1 MERANQPAKKSNAL
15 SADSDYVSWF
25 KDIKSKVYRL
35 QIKASIAVNV
45 ELLTFYWELGREI
58 TEKQT
63 IKNWG
68 DSIIEQLSKDLNRD
82 FPDIKGFSKRNLFY
96 IKSWYLFYNEHLTK
110 VQQLV
115 AQNSLPAAIDSIEK
129 IQQLVGQIPWGH
141 NILIITKIKNIDEA
155 IFYVNETLLNGWSRS
170 VLRLQIDTDLYARQG
185 KALTNF
191 TATLPKPQSDLANQ
205 TLKDPYIFD
214 ILTLKRDADE
224 RSIENQLTQHITKFL
239 LELGAGFA
247 FVGRQYKIQLSEK
260 ERFIDLLFYH
270 LKLRCY
276 VVIELK
282 ADEFEAE
289 HAGKLAL
296 YISAIDNT
304 LRTES
309 DNPTIGLILC
319 RKRDKIEAEYLLNVF
334 KQPIGIAEY
343 EFSKALPNK
352 LKSELPS
359 IEDIESELSINDNE

>member
-1 MERANQPAKKSNAL
+1 M
-15 SADSDYVSWF
+15 
-25 KDIKSKVYRL
+25 
-35 QIKASIAVNV
+35 
-45 ELLTFYWELGREI
+45 
-58 TEKQT
+58 
-63 IKNWG
+63 
-68 DSIIEQLSKDLNRD
+68 
-82 FPDIKGFSKRNLFY
+82 
-96 IKSWYLFYNEHLTK
+96 
-110 VQQLV
+110 QQLV
-115 AQNSLPAAIDSIEK
+115 APNTLPATIDSVEK

-155 IFYVNETLLNGWSRS
+155 IFYINETLLNGWSRS
-170 VLRLQIDTDLYARQG
+170 VLGMQIDTNLYARQG

-191 TATLPKPQSDLANQ
+191 TATLPKVQSDLANQ

-214 ILTLKRDADE
+214 ILTIKRDADE

-282 ADEFEAE
+282 ANEFEAE

-343 EFSKALPNK
+343 EFSKALPNI

-359 IEDIESELSINDNE
+359 IEDIESELSVNNIE

>member
-1 MERANQPAKKSNAL
+1 MIKLPV
-15 SADSDYVSWF
+15 DIDYITWF
-25 KDIKSKVYRL
+25 KQIKDKVNRL
-35 QIKASIAVNV
+35 QIKAAISVNR
-45 ELLTFYWELGREI
+45 ELLAFYWDLGKDI
-58 TEKQT
+58 TEKQ
-63 IKNWG
+63 ILKNWG
-68 DSIIEQLSKDLNRD
+68 DAVVEQLSKDLQTE
-82 FPDIKGFSKRNLFY
+82 FPEMKGFSRSNLFY
-96 IKSWYLFYNEHLTK
+96 MKKMYLFYNEQIK
-110 VQQLV
+110 IIQQSV
-115 AQNSLPAAIDSIEK
+115 GQSSLLANIDTLEK

-155 IFYVNETLLNGWSRS
+155 IFYANETLINGWSRAI
-170 VLRLQIDTDLYARQG
+170 LRMQIDTDLYSRQG
-185 KALTNF
+185 KATTNF
-191 TATLPKPQSDLANQ
+191 IATLPKPQSDLANQ

-214 ILTLKRDADE
+214 ILTLKKEADE
-224 RSIENQLTQHITKFL
+224 RSIENQLTKHITKFL

-247 FVGRQYKIQLSEK
+247 FVGRQYKVQLSEK

-276 VVIELK
+276 IVIELK

-304 LRTES
+304 LRNEN

-319 RKRDKIEAEYLLNVF
+319 KKRDKIEAEYLLNVF

-359 IEDIESELSINDNE
+359 IEEIENELSIDKNE

>member
-1 MERANQPAKKSNAL
+1 MAKLNQSAKNLNKL
-15 SADSDYVSWF
+15 STDSDYVLWF
-25 KDIKSKVYRL
+25 KDIKAKVYRL

-45 ELLTFYWELGREI
+45 ELLSFYWDLGREI

-68 DSIIEQLSKDLNRD
+68 DAIIEQLSKDLHNA
-82 FPDIKGFSKRNLFY
+82 FPDVKGFSRRNLFY
-96 IKSWYLFYNEHLTK
+96 VKSWYLFYNEYFSK

-115 AQNSLPAAIDSIEK
+115 AQNTLPANIDKPEK
-129 IQQLVGQIPWGH
+129 VQQLVGQIPWGH
-141 NILIITKIKNIDEA
+141 NILIITKIKNIEEA
-155 IFYVNETLLNGWSRS
+155 IFYATETLINGWSRA
-170 VLRLQIDTDLYARQG
+170 VLSMQIETDLYARQG
-185 KALTNF
+185 KATTNF
-191 TATLPKPQSDLANQ
+191 VATLPKPQSDLANQ

-214 ILTLKRDADE
+214 ILTLKKEADE
-224 RSIENQLTQHITKFL
+224 RSIEDQLTQHITKFL

-247 FVGRQYKIQLSEK
+247 FVGRQYKVQLSEK

-304 LRTES
+304 LRLEN

-359 IEDIESELSINDNE
+359 IEDIESEFSIE

>member
-1 MERANQPAKKSNAL
+1 MNQTAKNRIKL
-15 SADSDYVSWF
+15 SIDKDYISWF
-25 KDIKSKVYRL
+25 KEVKAKVYHL

-45 ELLTFYWELGREI
+45 ELLSFYWELGRDI
-58 TEKQT
+58 IEKQT
-63 IKNWG
+63 SKSWG
-68 DSIIEQLSKDLNRD
+68 DGVIEQLAKDLQSS
-82 FPDIKGFSKRNLFY
+82 FPEIKGFSRSNLFY
-96 IKSWYLFYNEHLTK
+96 IKKWYLFYSEQSKNI
-110 VQQLV
+110 QQAV
-115 AQNSLPAAIDSIEK
+115 GQMTLPANFDTLEK

-141 NILIITKIKNIDEA
+141 NILIMTKVKNLDEA
-155 IFYVNETLLNGWSRS
+155 IFYANETLNNGWSRAI
-170 VLRLQIDTDLYARQG
+170 LRMQIETDLYQRQG
-185 KALTNF
+185 KATTNF
-191 TATLPKPQSDLANQ
+191 VATLPKHQSDLANQ

-214 ILTLKRDADE
+214 ILTLKREADE
-224 RSIENQLTQHITKFL
+224 RSIENQLTKHITKFL

-247 FVGRQYKIQLSEK
+247 FVGKQYKVQLSER

-276 VVIELK
+276 IVIELK

-289 HAGKLAL
+289 YAGKLAL

-319 RKRDKIEAEYLLNVF
+319 KTRDKIEAEYLLNVF

-343 EFSKALPNK
+343 EFSKALPNR
-352 LKSELPS
+352 LKSKLPS
-359 IEDIESELSINDNE
+359 IEDIENELSIDEN